1 MDYLFG
7 LQIYQEERLG
17 LWFHVQ
23 TAYPVQTSTSTPEG
37 ILHECKCERTKK
49 HTYMKSWNWYIFGL
63 QNILSLDLTITRIG
77 VG

>member
-37 ILHECKCERTKK
+37 ILHEVWENQKTYLYEKLELIHLRITK
-49 HTYMKSWNWYIFGL
+49 YSFFGFDD
-63 QNILSLDLTITRIG
+63 N
-77 VG
+77 